1 MSRPSILSAIALIL
15 ACALPL
21 AGGCDATSEQQSP
34 WGSGTNTAS
43 SGSGASTSGTGTDT
57 GIGGGLVGNP
67 DGGME
72 GTGCEMVDFLFIV
85 DNSVSMQDQQAAL
98 VASFP
103 GFMQSIQTTLSA
115 SDYHIMVT
123 DTDDWGRCTKS
134 NCKSGD
140 MSADSLCINAAK
152 GYACKTEFDKCDKTI
167 GAGVVHPAGK
177 AASNELCN
185 IEGGNRYI
193 VDGQP
198 DLADTFACMATV
210 GLAGHP
216 SERPMDSMVA
226 TMSAELNGAEG
237 CNAGFLRDNAILV
250 ITFISDDPNVEDAG
264 MPQDWYDAVVAAK
277 GGNADAVVVLGLTPA
292 FDGCGS
298 KSKPNKGKH
307 WSEFIAMWGD
317 HGLEASVCN
326 EDYTPFFD
334 QAVAIIDEACDEFNP
349 PT

>member
-1 MSRPSILSAIALIL
+1 MSTPRILVVIVLIT
-15 ACALPL
+15 ACALPVV
-21 AGGCDATSEQQSP
+21 GCEAAVGEQPP
-34 WGSGTNTAS
+34 WGSGSGGQTS
-43 SGSGASTSGTGTDT
+43 SGNSGTSTATDT
-57 GIGGGLVGNP
+57 GIGGGLVGTQ
-67 DGGME
+67 DGGTTM
-72 GTGCEMVDFLFIV
+72 GGCEMVDFLFIV

-103 GFMQSIQTTLSA
+103 GFMESIQTTLSA

-123 DTDDWGRCTKS
+123 DTDDWTRCTAA

-152 GYACKTEFDKCDKTI
+152 GYACKTKFDTCDNII

-177 AASNELCN
+177 AASNALCS

-198 DLADTFACMATV
+198 DLSGTFACMATV

-226 TMSAELNGAEG
+226 TMSAELNGPDG
-237 CNAGFLRDNAILV
+237 CNTGFLRDDAILV

-264 MPQDWYDAVVAAK
+264 TPQDWYDAVLAAK
-277 GGNADAVVVLGLTPA
+277 NGNQDAVVVLGLTPA

-298 KSKPNKGKH
+298 NSKPNKGKH
-307 WSEFIAMWGD
+307 WSEFISMWGD
-317 HGLEASVCN
+317 HGLEASVCSD
-326 EDYTPFFD
+326 DYTPFFD
-334 QAVAIIDEACDEFNP
+334 QAVAIIDEACDEFTP
-349 PT
+349 PS